1 MSRGS
6 SESIECWS
14 GSRSGSQDGLYLTHT
29 WALAIE
35 TEGMYCM
42 AGNVL
47 IILIMI
53 MIMIS
58 QISGELGEKK
68 DVATEARRWLR

>member
-1 MSRGS
+1 MLEWIAQWIAG
-6 SESIECWS
+6 WS
-14 GSRSGSQDGLYLTHT
+14 LPDTHLGTCDRNRRYVLYN
-29 WALAIE
+29 
-35 TEGMYCM
+35 M

>member
-1 MSRGS
+1 MG
-6 SESIECWS
+6 
-14 GSRSGSQDGLYLTHT
+14 
-29 WALAIE
+29 
-35 TEGMYCM
+35 
-42 AGNVL
+42 GNVL